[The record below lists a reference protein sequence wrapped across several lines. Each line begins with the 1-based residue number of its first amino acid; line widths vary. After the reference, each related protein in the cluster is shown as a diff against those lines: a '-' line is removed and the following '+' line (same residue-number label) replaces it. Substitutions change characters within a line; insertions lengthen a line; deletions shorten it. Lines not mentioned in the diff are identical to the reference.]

1 MYQDHTLSSFFVRL
15 SVAATD
21 SPQTS
26 NPLRAQYLQVKRSC
40 PDAILFFRLGD
51 FYELFDEDAEIASRE
66 LEIALTKR
74 DFGRGA
80 RSPMAGVPHHAAESY
95 IARLVNKGYRVAV
108 CDQVSDPALSKGL
121 VEREIVRMVT
131 PGTVVDPAML
141 AAKRNNFLAAA
152 VVGRSAAGL
161 AYVDITTGEF
171 AVTQFSAAEPELA
184 VQQELARIGP
194 AELLVESDGVP
205 SFNPALRRAV
215 LHLPHVSPVSSPG
228 RSAPRTGETPVVQ
241 ASPALGTD
249 ADADG
254 SGLPRWAEGIRESVR
269 HITPYEARYFQEESA
284 RERLLR
290 HFEVASLEGF
300 GCAHLPLAI
309 RAAGALLAYVEE
321 TQRGV
326 LEHLTSLETYSTER
340 FMVLDPHTRRN
351 LELFQS
357 GRNGGEQGSLLWVL
371 DQTQTPMGGRL
382 LRRWLSQPL
391 LDAGALNAR
400 LDLVEAGLRDV
411 PLRAKLRSYLDRV
424 GDLERLANRCIQR
437 IATPRD
443 LVHLA
448 NGLHAVAELQT
459 SHSAN
464 EFAAKSLRPDYQQER
479 AALAGGE
486 SALSGDFNRRIG
498 DVLAALDAVPEAEAL
513 IRMTLVDEPPAT
525 ITEGGL
531 IRAGFHQELDEM
543 LAASRDG
550 RQWMTDLERRER
562 ERTSI
567 NNLKVGYNK
576 VFGYFLEV
584 SNSQLSRVPDD
595 YIRKQTLSTGERFIT
610 PDLKEYEALILNA
623 QEKSTKLEQELF
635 VQLRADLAIQYA
647 ERILVTA
654 RALAELDV
662 ALGLASVAEHWN
674 YCRPQIND
682 GTTIHIVAGRH
693 PVVEQAQPEPF
704 VPNDTQLSLEEQQI
718 LLLTGPNMA
727 GKSTYLRQ
735 VALIVLLAQIGSF
748 VPAEAAS
755 IGLVDRIFTRIGA
768 QDDLATGQSTFM
780 VEMVET
786 ANILHHATPRS
797 LVILDEIG
805 RGTSTYDGLA
815 IARAVIEYLHNNRRC
830 GARTLFATHYHELVE
845 VAQLFPHVH
854 PCTVAVTE
862 EGGRVVFLRK
872 IIPGGADRSY
882 GIHVAQLAGIPRQVI
897 HRAEEI
903 LEELEKKGAERVR
916 RKAMKEMTATPALQL
931 MLFGSEREPNN
942 PIIEEL
948 KTIAIEEMTP
958 LEAIG
963 KLYELQ
969 QRARRDSP
977 SG

>member
-1 MYQDHTLSSFFVRL
+1 
-15 SVAATD
+15 
-21 SPQTS
+21 
-26 NPLRAQYLQVKRSC
+26 VKRSC

-66 LEIALTKR
+66 LEIALTRR
-74 DFGRGA
+74 DFGRGE
-80 RSPMAGVPHHAAESY
+80 RSPMAGVPHHAADGY

-121 VEREIVRMVT
+121 VEREVVRMVT
-131 PGTVVDPAML
+131 PGTVVDPTML

-152 VVGRSAAGL
+152 VVGRGAAGL

-171 AVTQFSAAEPELA
+171 AVTQFSAVEPELA

-194 AELLVESDGVP
+194 AELLVESGGVP
-205 SFNPALRRAV
+205 SFNPTLRSIRTGRGAGATSN
-215 LHLPHVSPVSSPG
+215 PAAGSPG
-228 RSAPRTGETPVVQ
+228 HRAGEPFALHTPPDDD
-241 ASPALGTD
+241 S
-249 ADADG
+249 

-269 HITPYEARYFQEESA
+269 HITPYEARYFQEESS

-309 RAAGALLAYVEE
+309 RSAGALLAYVEE

-391 LDAGALNAR
+391 LDVDALNAR

-411 PLRAKLRSYLDRV
+411 PLRAKLRNYLDRV

-448 NGLHAVAELQT
+448 NGLHAVAELQ
-459 SHSAN
+459 AG
-464 EFAAKSLRPDYQQER
+464 ARLPQDP
-479 AALAGGE
+479 ALAARDGGATKDGAAAIAE
-486 SALSGDFNRRIG
+486 R
-498 DVLAALDAVPEAEAL
+498 LAALDAAPEAEAL
-513 IRMTLVDEPPAT
+513 IRMTLVDEPPAI

-543 LAASRDG
+543 LAASKDG

-562 ERTSI
+562 ERTGI

-576 VFGYFLEV
+576 VFGYFLEI
-584 SNSQLSRVPDD
+584 SNSQLSRVPGD

-623 QEKSTKLEQELF
+623 HEKSTKLEQELF

-647 ERILVTA
+647 ERILATA

-662 ALGLASVAEHWN
+662 GLGLASVAERWN

-682 GTTIHIVAGRH
+682 STTIHLVAGRH
-693 PVVEQAQPEPF
+693 PVVEQAQVETPF
-704 VPNDTQLSLEEQQI
+704 VPNDTNLSLDEQQI

-735 VALIVLLAQIGSF
+735 VALIVLMTQIGSF

-755 IGLVDRIFTRIGA
+755 IGLIDRIFTRIGA

-845 VAQLFPHVH
+845 VAQLFPHVQ
-854 PCTVAVTE
+854 PCTIAVTE
-862 EGGRVVFLRK
+862 EGGRVIFLRK
-872 IIPGGADRSY
+872 IIPGGADKSY

-916 RKAMKEMTATPALQL
+916 RKAMKEMAVSPALQL
-931 MLFGSEREPNN
+931 MLFGGERESN
-942 PIIEEL
+942 PLIEEL
-948 KTIAIEEMTP
+948 KTLAIEEMTP

-977 SG
+977 PA